1 MVNLGEEF
9 GVGLAKAE
17 AEKSDPQNPHFVSI
31 RNFELTVMIGV
42 RGNSNRGVSI
52 RKAMKTA
59 KQRVTRKARDTR
71 NLDPFAI
78 RLYADTLFSC
88 SCGVF

>member
-1 MVNLGEEF
+1 MTSIGAWCGVVNLGEEF
-9 GVGLAKAE
+9 GVGLVKPK

-52 RKAMKTA
+52 RIS
-59 KQRVTRKARDTR
+59 VTND
-71 NLDPFAI
+71 
-78 RLYADTLFSC
+78 
-88 SCGVF
+88 